1 MQSIVRKRLI
11 RLVCRELR
19 LGVFVFSQFGLAW
32 VGLGGGVIL
41 GFLCELIW
49 FSLMVLVW
57 VNLGFILGFLVR
69 VNLGQV

>member
-1 MQSIVRKRLI
+1 MPRTAFGCFCVLSVWPG
-11 RLVCRELR
+11 
-19 LGVFVFSQFGLAW
+19 LGW
-32 VGLGGGVIL
+32 LGGGVIL

-49 FSLMVLVW
+49 FSLVVLVW